1 MEKLLLAIMP
11 QQDSGQALDA
21 LTREGYR
28 ATVISSTGGFLR
40 KGNAT
45 LLIGVDESKV
55 DHVVGILKTTCIE
68 LRHGHAEGTS
78 PEEAPQCGVTIF
90 TLKVNQFEHI

>member
-1 MEKLLLAIMP
+1 LEKLLLAIMP
-11 QQDSGQALDA
+11 QPDSGQALDA

-40 KGNAT
+40 KGSAT

-55 DHVVGILKTTCIE
+55 DHVVETIRTTCME
-68 LRHGHAEGTS
+68 LRHGEGAS
-78 PEEAPQCGVTIF
+78 QDEAPHCGVTIF